1 MTMMTYTFSMVLM
14 LIVGRLWERE
24 RTRENIKNEIAKQ
37 LKDRFGGWPVA
48 EMPKGGWPMRTWKEK
63 GE

>member
-1 MTMMTYTFSMVLM
+1 MTMMTYSFSMVLM

-24 RTRENIKNEIAKQ
+24 RTRENIKDEIAKQ
-37 LKDRFGGWPVA
+37 LKDRFGGWPVT